1 MTNDKTDILGQFG
14 FELDAALFYDAIVK
28 STDDYVYIVNM
39 KTDTSLIS
47 ENMVRDFELP
57 GRIVPGLVP
66 LWGSLIHER
75 DRARYDESIEQML
88 SGLTDV
94 HDVEYQVRN
103 RKNEYVWV
111 VCRGVLQRDQ
121 QGSPAMFAG
130 IVTNLSHRGKVDY
143 VTGLFMQQE
152 CERVVEECL
161 SEGQSGG
168 ILLLGLDDFSGI
180 NNLKGH
186 IYGDSVLRQFAQNVQ
201 RLLPDYASIYR
212 HDGDQFVIVCRNTS
226 YGEIALLYEVIN
238 SYSDCRH
245 EVDGI
250 QYYCTVSG
258 GIAVFCQD
266 GSSYTELLTCASGA
280 LETSKHKGK
289 NKCTLYDEEL
299 IHTRL
304 RSLEIMDRL
313 RSSVMNHM
321 E

>member
-111 VCRGVLQRDQ
+111 YAAASSKGTSRAVPPCL
-121 QGSPAMFAG
+121 SG

-161 SEGQSGG
+161 SEARVGEFCSWAWM
-168 ILLLGLDDFSGI
+168 IS
-180 NNLKGH
+180 
-186 IYGDSVLRQFAQNVQ
+186 
-201 RLLPDYASIYR
+201 PASTI
-212 HDGDQFVIVCRNTS
+212 
-226 YGEIALLYEVIN
+226 
-238 SYSDCRH
+238 
-245 EVDGI
+245 
-250 QYYCTVSG
+250 
-258 GIAVFCQD
+258 
-266 GSSYTELLTCASGA
+266 
-280 LETSKHKGK
+280 
-289 NKCTLYDEEL
+289 
-299 IHTRL
+299 
-304 RSLEIMDRL
+304 
-313 RSSVMNHM
+313 
-321 E
+321 

>member
-1 MTNDKTDILGQFG
+1 
-14 FELDAALFYDAIVK
+14 
-28 STDDYVYIVNM
+28 
-39 KTDTSLIS
+39 
-47 ENMVRDFELP
+47 MVRDFELP

-186 IYGDSVLRQFAQNVQ
+186 IYGDPSAPVCPESLQ
-201 RLLPDYASIYR
+201 RRPARVTPAYTAM
-212 HDGDQFVIVCRNTS
+212 T
-226 YGEIALLYEVIN
+226 
-238 SYSDCRH
+238 
-245 EVDGI
+245 GI
-250 QYYCTVSG
+250 SL
-258 GIAVFCQD
+258 
-266 GSSYTELLTCASGA
+266 SLCARIRPTA
-280 LETSKHKGK
+280 
-289 NKCTLYDEEL
+289 
-299 IHTRL
+299 R
-304 RSLEIMDRL
+304 
-313 RSSVMNHM
+313 
-321 E
+321 

>member
-1 MTNDKTDILGQFG
+1 MCQ
-14 FELDAALFYDAIVK
+14 
-28 STDDYVYIVNM
+28 
-39 KTDTSLIS
+39 
-47 ENMVRDFELP
+47 
-57 GRIVPGLVP
+57 
-66 LWGSLIHER
+66 
-75 DRARYDESIEQML
+75 
-88 SGLTDV
+88 
-94 HDVEYQVRN
+94 
-103 RKNEYVWV
+103 
-111 VCRGVLQRDQ
+111 
-121 QGSPAMFAG
+121 
-130 IVTNLSHRGKVDY
+130 
-143 VTGLFMQQE
+143 
-152 CERVVEECL
+152 
-161 SEGQSGG
+161 
-168 ILLLGLDDFSGI
+168 
-180 NNLKGH
+180 
-186 IYGDSVLRQFAQNVQ
+186 
-201 RLLPDYASIYR
+201 
-212 HDGDQFVIVCRNTS
+212 NTS

-321 E
+321 EGFSVVYQHCAFQRHKDCRAEALLRWSCKDMGSVSPLNSSFAGIQRPHYPVGKWVLEQSVRQCCKWLACVPDL